1 MCTQYFI
8 QHLISQEYR
17 FLFQHYISYKLATS
31 LPSCSFKTLEN
42 KILSE
47 ICLKISIPS
56 LTIQLRLI
64 HEELNQKLDDAV
76 VQSHHLSVLHA
87 LVQSQALCAPQEVFP
102 GVVGVS
108 LHRERNCVQLVA
120 EEGEEVAVCDHGLG
134 HEGSGDILVVPETYS
149 GEREASTR
157 ATPSL
162 RFKAKCRHCSNPI
175 FLYQRYSCSIMSNA
189 TDQSLC

>member
-1 MCTQYFI
+1 MIFQASVIIRDVYTVFFQYFHRNTDSSFFNI
-8 QHLISQEYR
+8 TFHTNWQ
-17 FLFQHYISYKLATS
+17 TS
-31 LPSCSFKTLEN
+31 LPSCSLEN

-47 ICLKISIPS
+47 ICLKISTPS

-162 RFKAKCRHCSNPI
+162 RFKAKCRP
-175 FLYQRYSCSIMSNA
+175 LQ
-189 TDQSLC
+189 

>member
-1 MCTQYFI
+1 MCTQYFFSTYFHRNTDSSFFNI
-8 QHLISQEYR
+8 TFHTNWQ
-17 FLFQHYISYKLATS
+17 TS
-31 LPSCSFKTLEN
+31 LPSCSLEN

-47 ICLKISIPS
+47 ICLKISTPS

-134 HEGSGDILVVPETYS
+134 HEGSGDILVVPETYG

>member
-1 MCTQYFI
+1 MCTQYFFSTYFHRNTDSSFFNI
-8 QHLISQEYR
+8 TFHTNWQ
-17 FLFQHYISYKLATS
+17 TS
-31 LPSCSFKTLEN
+31 LPSCSLEN
-42 KILSE
+42 
-47 ICLKISIPS
+47 
-56 LTIQLRLI
+56 TIQLRLI

-162 RFKAKCRHCSNPI
+162 RFKAKCRP
-175 FLYQRYSCSIMSNA
+175 LQ
-189 TDQSLC
+189 